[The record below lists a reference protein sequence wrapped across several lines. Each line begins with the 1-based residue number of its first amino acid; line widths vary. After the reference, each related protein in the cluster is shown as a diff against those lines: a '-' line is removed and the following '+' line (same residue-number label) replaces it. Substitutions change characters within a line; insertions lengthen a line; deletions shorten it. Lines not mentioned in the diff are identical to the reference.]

1 MIIRLSKERNI
12 TASPH
17 IKKKPTVVNVLNI
30 FDRRIK
36 VLFFV
41 SAKYMYRIFI
51 AIPGRSTNLNHTRS
65 LIPKFA
71 PKISDSN
78 LGKKKP
84 NKAPAATERPSK
96 KAKI

>member
-1 MIIRLSKERNI
+1 MIIRLSKERNT

-17 IKKKPTVVNVLNI
+17 IKKKPMVVNVLNI
-30 FDRRIK
+30 FDKRIK

-41 SAKYMYRIFI
+41 IAKYIYKIFI
-51 AIPGRSTNLNHTRS
+51 AIPGRSTNWNHTRS
-65 LIPKFA
+65 LVAKFA
-71 PKISDSN
+71 PKTSDSS

-84 NKAPAATERPSK
+84 KRAPAATERPSK

>member
-1 MIIRLSKERNI
+1 MVNII
-12 TASPH
+12 
-17 IKKKPTVVNVLNI
+17 NI
-30 FDRRIK
+30 FDKRIK

-51 AIPGRSTNLNHTRS
+51 AIPGRSTNWNHTRS
-65 LIPKFA
+65 LVPKFA

-84 NKAPAATERPSK
+84 NSAPAATERPSK
-96 KAKI
+96 KAKRWSNNFLSKMENFFI